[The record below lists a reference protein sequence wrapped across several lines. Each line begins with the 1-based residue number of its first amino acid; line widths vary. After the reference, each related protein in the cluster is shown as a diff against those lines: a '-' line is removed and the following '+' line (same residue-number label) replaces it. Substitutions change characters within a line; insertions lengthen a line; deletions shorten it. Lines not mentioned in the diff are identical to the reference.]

1 MSKHDTITLRGIR
14 ARGYHGVLDFERE
27 QGQDFIVDVIL
38 NVDLSRPGRTDE
50 LNSTIDYSQIAEA
63 VVTEIQGPP
72 LNLIEG
78 LAQRIARRC
87 LGYDKVKQVTVTVH
101 KPQAPISVPF
111 DDVAVTI
118 IRKKK

>member
-50 LNSTIDYSQIAEA
+50 LNSTIDYSQIAES

-72 LNLIEG
+72 LNLIEA

-87 LGYDKVKQVTVTVH
+87 LSYDKVKQVTVTVH